1 MGICSLVNEASPSA
15 RRDTLM
21 QHINPEQLK
30 QGAPAVPHSVLR
42 EAPLQPARRE
52 LPATDPRQKQD
63 LHDFAWICLL
73 PAAYLAVLTA
83 FYLCNLIDDR
93 VIIQAMT
100 ILVAGSAAIFAL
112 FYRRVDLDVADK
124 NHTAFMASGMILAM
138 LWILYQA
145 PVTAIIFVPC
155 ALLVMMLS
163 AFRLRQFVLLMTAI
177 GTLTGFAAMI
187 ALRYLQSDMR
197 TLPILEVL
205 QWLVLALTL
214 PVFIMLG
221 KRMRHLHRALY
232 KASIKI
238 EHVQED
244 ARRDALTGSYN
255 RRYMMS
261 ALQQHKQR
269 ADANDDY
276 LCLAVIDLDH
286 FKRINDEVG
295 HLAGDEV
302 LRTFA
307 RVAQQHL
314 RKEDVF
320 GRYGGEEFLLLMPS
334 TMLLDALNIV
344 ERIRALSE
352 AQLWI
357 SAKLRQKATVSIGV
371 TQYIPGESILD
382 LFSRAD
388 AAMYLAKTGGRNQVV
403 VEQPLES
410 AQ

>member
-1 MGICSLVNEASPSA
+1 
-15 RRDTLM
+15 M
-21 QHINPEQLK
+21 QHINPAPLK
-30 QGAPAVPHSVLR
+30 QD
-42 EAPLQPARRE
+42 APLHLAVRRRKSS
-52 LPATDPRQKQD
+52 ATDPRQKQR
-63 LHDFAWICLL
+63 LLNFARICLL
-73 PAAYLAVLTA
+73 PAGYLLVLTV
-83 FYLCNLIDDR
+83 FYLCNLIDAR
-93 VIIQAMT
+93 LIIKASAV
-100 ILVAGSAAIFAL
+100 LAAGSAAIFGL
-112 FYRRVDLDVADK
+112 FYSRVNLQADDK
-124 NHTAFMASGMILAM
+124 NLTAFMASSMILAM
-138 LWILYQA
+138 LWILYEA
-145 PVTAIIFVPC
+145 PITRVIFVPC

-163 AFRLRQFVLLMTAI
+163 AFRLRQSVLLMMAI
-177 GTLTGFAAMI
+177 GTLAGFAATI
-187 ALRYLQSDMR
+187 ALQYLQSDTR
-197 TLPILEVL
+197 VFPLLDAL
-205 QWLVLALTL
+205 QLLVLALTL
-214 PVFIMLG
+214 PGFMVLG
-221 KRMRHLHRALY
+221 RRMRHLYRALY

-261 ALQQHKQR
+261 ALQQQKQL
-269 ADANDDY
+269 ADDNDEY

-334 TMLLDALNIV
+334 TMLLDALNTV
-344 ERIRALSE
+344 ERIRELSE
-352 AQLWI
+352 AQLWV
-357 SAKLRQKATVSIGV
+357 SAKLGQKATVSIGL

-403 VEQPLES
+403 VEEPVETGQS
-410 AQ
+410 ADAI

>member
-1 MGICSLVNEASPSA
+1 
-15 RRDTLM
+15 M
-21 QHINPEQLK
+21 QHINPEQLTPD
-30 QGAPAVPHSVLR
+30 APAVPYSPGVMR
-42 EAPLQPARRE
+42 EDEHLTVRRRK
-52 LPATDPRQKQD
+52 LPATDPRQKQR
-63 LHDFAWICLL
+63 LHDFVRICWL
-73 PAAYLAVLTA
+73 PAGYLFVLYA
-83 FYLCNLIDDR
+83 FYLCNLIDDS
-93 VIIQAMT
+93 VIVKAM
-100 ILVAGSAAIFAL
+100 AIFAAGSSAIFGL
-112 FYRRVDLDVADK
+112 FYSRVNLEAADK
-124 NHTAFMASGMILAM
+124 NLTAIMASSMILAM
-138 LWILYQA
+138 LWILYEA
-145 PVTAIIFVPC
+145 PVTRIIFVPC
-155 ALLVMMLS
+155 VLLVMMLS
-163 AFRLRQFVLLMTAI
+163 AFRLRQFVLLMMAVS
-177 GTLTGFAAMI
+177 TLAGFAATI
-187 ALRYLQSDMR
+187 ALQYVQSDTH
-197 TLPILEVL
+197 TLPVLDTL
-205 QWLVLALTL
+205 QWLVLALTM
-214 PVFIMLG
+214 PGFIMLG
-221 KRMRHLHRALY
+221 KRMRHLYRALY

-261 ALQQHKQR
+261 ALQQQKQL

-314 RKEDVF
+314 RKSDVF

-334 TMLLDALNIV
+334 TILLDALNIV
-344 ERIRALSE
+344 ERIRDLSE
-352 AQLWI
+352 AELWV

-403 VEQPLES
+403 VEEPVEH

>member
-1 MGICSLVNEASPSA
+1 
-15 RRDTLM
+15 M

-30 QGAPAVPHSVLR
+30 QDAPAVSQSQGVL
-42 EAPLQPARRE
+42 PDGLLQLAAGRRK
-52 LPATDPRQKQD
+52 LSATDPRQKQR
-63 LHDFAWICLL
+63 LHNFARICWL
-73 PAAYLAVLTA
+73 PAGYLAALYV
-83 FYLCNLIDDR
+83 FYLCNLIDGR
-93 VIIQAMT
+93 LLIKAVA
-100 ILVAGSAAIFAL
+100 VFAAGSSAMFGL
-112 FYRRVDLDVADK
+112 FYSRINLQADDK
-124 NHTAFMASGMILAM
+124 NLTAFMASSMILAM
-138 LWILYQA
+138 LWVLYEA
-145 PVTAIIFVPC
+145 PVTRVIFVPC

-163 AFRLRQFVLLMTAI
+163 AFRLRQFVLLMMAI
-177 GTLTGFAAMI
+177 VTLAGFAATI
-187 ALRYLQSDMR
+187 AVQYLQSDTR
-197 TLPILEVL
+197 TFPLLDAL
-205 QWLVLALTL
+205 QLLVLVLTL
-214 PVFIMLG
+214 PGFMVLG
-221 KRMRHLHRALY
+221 KRMRHLYRALY

-261 ALQQHKQR
+261 ALQQQKQL
-269 ADANDDY
+269 ADDNDDY

-334 TMLLDALNIV
+334 TILLDALNIV
-344 ERIRALSE
+344 ERIRDLSE

-403 VEQPLES
+403 VEEPVEAGQP
-410 AQ
+410 ADAI

>member
-1 MGICSLVNEASPSA
+1 
-15 RRDTLM
+15 M

-30 QGAPAVPHSVLR
+30 PDAPAVPQLVGS
-42 EAPLQPARRE
+42 RRKP
-52 LPATDPRQKQD
+52 PATDPRQRQR
-63 LHDFAWICLL
+63 LHNFARICLL
-73 PAAYLAVLTA
+73 PLGYLSVLYT
-83 FYLCNLIDDR
+83 FYLCNLIDQR
-93 VIIQAMT
+93 VIINA
-100 ILVAGSAAIFAL
+100 IAIFAAGSAAIFGL
-112 FYRRVDLDVADK
+112 FYSRVNLQADDK
-124 NHTAFMASGMILAM
+124 NLTAFMAACMILAM
-138 LWILYQA
+138 LWILYEA
-145 PVTAIIFVPC
+145 PATRMIFVPC

-163 AFRLRQFVLLMTAI
+163 AFRLRQSVLLMMAV
-177 GTLTGFAAMI
+177 GTLAGFAATI
-187 ALRYLQSDMR
+187 ALQYLQSA
-197 TLPILEVL
+197 TPIFPLLDVL
-205 QWLVLALTL
+205 QLLVLALTL
-214 PVFIMLG
+214 PGFIVLG
-221 KRMRHLHRALY
+221 RRMRHLHRALY

-261 ALQQHKQR
+261 ALQQQKQL
-269 ADANDDY
+269 ADDSDDY

-334 TMLLDALNIV
+334 TILLDALNIV
-344 ERIRALSE
+344 ERIRDLSE

-403 VEQPLES
+403 VEEPVELVQ
-410 AQ
+410 

>member
-1 MGICSLVNEASPSA
+1 
-15 RRDTLM
+15 M
-21 QHINPEQLK
+21 QHINPAPLK
-30 QGAPAVPHSVLR
+30 QDAPAIPQSQGVLPD
-42 EAPLQPARRE
+42 APLHLAVRRRKSS
-52 LPATDPRQKQD
+52 ATDPRQKQR
-63 LHDFAWICLL
+63 LLNFARICLL
-73 PAAYLAVLTA
+73 PAGYLCVLAV
-83 FYLCNLIDDR
+83 FYLCNLIDAR
-93 VIIQAMT
+93 L
-100 ILVAGSAAIFAL
+100 ILKASAVLAAGSAAIFGL
-112 FYRRVDLDVADK
+112 FYSRVNLQADDK
-124 NHTAFMASGMILAM
+124 NLTAFMASSMILAM
-138 LWILYQA
+138 LWILYEA
-145 PVTAIIFVPC
+145 PITRVIFVPC

-163 AFRLRQFVLLMTAI
+163 AFRLRQSVLLMMAI
-177 GTLTGFAAMI
+177 GTLAGFAATI
-187 ALRYLQSDMR
+187 ALQYLQSDTR
-197 TLPILEVL
+197 AFPLLDAL
-205 QWLVLALTL
+205 QLLVLALTL
-214 PVFIMLG
+214 PGFMVLG
-221 KRMRHLHRALY
+221 RRMRHLYRALY

-261 ALQQHKQR
+261 ALQQQKQL
-269 ADANDDY
+269 ADDNDEY

-334 TMLLDALNIV
+334 TMLLDALNTV
-344 ERIRALSE
+344 ERIRELSE
-352 AQLWI
+352 AQLWV
-357 SAKLRQKATVSIGV
+357 SAKLRQKATVSIGL

-403 VEQPLES
+403 VEEPVETGQS
-410 AQ
+410 ADAI

>member
-1 MGICSLVNEASPSA
+1 
-15 RRDTLM
+15 M

-30 QGAPAVPHSVLR
+30 PDAPAVPQSQAAR
-42 EAPLQPARRE
+42 QDGQPQLAVSRRK
-52 LPATDPRQKQD
+52 LSATDPRQRQRV
-63 LHDFAWICLL
+63 HNFARICLL
-73 PAAYLAVLTA
+73 PAGYLCVLYA
-83 FYLCNLIDDR
+83 FYLCNLIDQR
-93 VIIQAMT
+93 LIAKAIAVFA
-100 ILVAGSAAIFAL
+100 AGAAAIFGL
-112 FYRRVDLDVADK
+112 FYSRVNLQADDK
-124 NHTAFMASGMILAM
+124 NLTAFMASSMILAM

-145 PVTAIIFVPC
+145 PVTRIIFVPC

-163 AFRLRQFVLLMTAI
+163 AFRLRQFALLLMAV
-177 GTLTGFAAMI
+177 GTLAGFAATI
-187 ALRYLQSDMR
+187 GLQYLQSDTR
-197 TLPILEVL
+197 IFPLLDAL
-205 QWLVLALTL
+205 QLLVLVLTL
-214 PVFIMLG
+214 PGFILLG
-221 KRMRHLHRALY
+221 KRTRHLYRALY

-261 ALQQHKQR
+261 ALQQQKQL
-269 ADANDDY
+269 ADDNDDY

-334 TMLLDALNIV
+334 TILLDALNIV
-344 ERIRALSE
+344 ERIRDLSE

-403 VEQPLES
+403 VEEPVEPVTLGRVDL
-410 AQ
+410 